1 MKVHMLQLRI
11 VALPITDVHW
21 TMCR

>member
-1 MKVHMLQLRI
+1 MLQLRI